1 MPIYSDVI
9 ARLDEKAV
17 QSVIKDLES
26 QFQSGAGNLGQAFSQ
41 AFTSATSNFGEGLQ
55 SSIRQTIGEMGT
67 LGKAA
72 ESAMG
77 VIPLRAAAAA
87 TGIGLIAVAAVQVGQ
102 ALYDVGSRFD
112 AVADRMAVRTNSIGD
127 QMDAL
132 NNSMREAFRNSSSS
146 LEEVGDVLT
155 GVTQS
160 LHLTGQA
167 AVDITGQI
175 ADFNRMTGEAINIR
189 ELGRAL
195 AGFGVDASQ
204 AGNALD
210 MFYSASASTGI
221 PINELLSNLRNAGP
235 AARTLG
241 LNLGELTNIFGR
253 FEQGGIDAGTA
264 TQMLNSAAK
273 VFADSN
279 IPMQTGLADT
289 ITQLQGFISA
299 GNEAAAV
306 DLAGKVFGERAAQ
319 RFVDLVRQGKITVG
333 ELSTELEGTGGA
345 IDKQNEATRDWAENW
360 AQLKNRVTDL
370 ASTIGGPLFDALNA
384 SLGVLNDLMAPAYG
398 GENMTTGP
406 GMVASQPF
414 TPGALMPGV
423 ALPGAPAPTGA
434 VDRDRLSQQLPFLG
448 GLIGLPEAGPGAPQ
462 DIAGAVAAAGGA
474 GGGAPSAPSIPYP
487 AGYGQ
492 PPAPGESMEQWQRR
506 MQIMDAQHDVAEKQA
521 ALNQLESSNTADQN
535 AIITARNNLVQAQM
549 REFQVQNQ
557 QAAAQ
562 QAQAAQVPFP
572 TGYGAAPRPGQS
584 SQSYAAEQAVYEAQ
598 QKRAEAAARLAQVEA
613 DAATTAEDLIEAR
626 NNLAKAEGDE
636 HQAQMRLAE
645 SASEATGQL
654 AEVGM
659 QLDADFGFSKGLPG
673 IVENITKMLA
683 GFAAAPVIGALSGV
697 QAGFGYNPGEA
708 GSGLVGIMAASGAF
722 GDQYTRRSA
731 APPSAASGNLIPPY
745 NPAITLPRAASGA
758 ALGGGSYPGDA
769 ALLAMV
775 PKGGR
780 YDASGDLAQGL
791 ADCTSGIEDLVNI
804 LDGRPTAGRSMATG
818 NAAEWLTSRGFL
830 PGYMP
835 GAFNVGFNSGHM
847 EATLPDG
854 TPVNFGSD
862 SAVASGG
869 VAGAVGAADP
879 SFTSRYYRPVTGGI
893 PARGAS
899 VGSVMLGGQSIPL
912 PLPVT
917 IVGGAGGA
925 IPSLPGLPAAA
936 APSSPS
942 GAGAATPAPGTPGR
956 AGTAAP
962 AAGAAASGASGG
974 GAYLPITPEQLTNP
988 GLLTPT
994 PAGGGASGGGG
1005 IASQL
1010 FPGLTGAPQ
1019 SGGGARGG
1027 GTGTGGLFPGLAGPP
1042 QALGGGIGL
1051 PAPGGGPS
1059 AGTTLIGGLAP
1070 PEGTGSGFGGISG
1083 GILGA
1088 AMSAASSGAGM
1099 AASMAAGGMD
1109 GGAGGAAASAATQ
1122 IGIQLLNRAIQQGGQ
1137 VAGIAASG
1145 VIETLLPFGASE
1157 LAQNNWLTKIVG
1169 GIVGARPV
1177 LPNLAGGG
1185 KKTPEGLTP
1194 EQAAQMEQGQ
1204 GGPTPEQV
1212 AGRPAGAQQG
1222 GGGGNTITNN
1232 VNVTNQNATEN
1243 GTGRDVTWHLG
1254 QMYAGPGQ

>member
-1 MPIYSDVI
+1 MPIYSDVV

-17 QSVIKDLES
+17 QSVIKELES
-26 QFQSGAGNLGQAFSQ
+26 QFQSGATGLGETFSK
-41 AFTSATSNFGEGLQ
+41 AFTSASADFGKGMQ
-55 SSIRQTIGEMGT
+55 DSIRQTIGEMGT

-72 ESAMG
+72 EGALG

-146 LEEVGDVLT
+146 LEEIGDVL
-155 GVTQS
+155 GRVSQS
-160 LHLTGQA
+160 LNLTGQPLT
-167 AVDITGQI
+167 DMTRQI
-175 ADFNRMTGEAINIR
+175 ADLNRMTGESINIR
-189 ELGRAL
+189 NFGRVL
-195 AGFGVDASQ
+195 AQFGIDAGQ
-204 AGNALD
+204 AGATLDAL
-210 MFYSASASTGI
+210 YSASAATGA
-221 PINELLSNLRNAGP
+221 PINELVTNLSNAGP

-241 LNLGELTNIFGR
+241 LSLGELTYLFGR
-253 FEQGGIDAGTA
+253 FEEGGIDAGRA
-264 TQMLNSAAK
+264 QQALNNAAK
-273 VFADSN
+273 VFADSG
-279 IPMQTGLADT
+279 IDMQTGLADT
-289 ITQLQGFISA
+289 VTQLQGFISA

-306 DLAGKVFGERAAQ
+306 DLAGKVFGERGAQ
-319 RFVDLVRQGKITVG
+319 RFVDLIRQGRLTVG
-333 ELSTELEGTGGA
+333 DLNTELSGTAGA

-370 ASTIGGPLFDALNA
+370 AQTIGGPLFDALNA

-434 VDRDRLSQQLPFLG
+434 VNRDRLSQQLPFLG

-462 DIAGAVAAAGGA
+462 DIAAAVAAGGGGGGA
-474 GGGAPSAPSIPYP
+474 GSAPAVPYP

-492 PPAPGESMEQWQRR
+492 PPAPGETVEQWQRR

-535 AIITARNNLVQAQM
+535 AIVRARNDLTQAQM
-549 REFQVQNQ
+549 REFQIQNQ
-557 QAAAQ
+557 QTAAQ
-562 QAQAAQVPFP
+562 NQQAQVPFP
-572 TGYGAAPRPGQS
+572 SGYGAAPRPGQTA
-584 SQSYAAEQAVYEAQ
+584 QSYAAEQSVYEAQ
-598 QKRAEAAARLAQVEA
+598 QKRAEAAARLAQVEQT
-613 DAATTAEDLIEAR
+613 ATSTAEDLIAAR

-636 HQAQMRLAE
+636 HQAQLRLAE
-645 SASEATGQL
+645 SANQATSQL

-673 IVENITKMLA
+673 VVENITKMLA

-697 QAGFGYNPGEA
+697 QAANGYKPGEA
-708 GSGLVGIMAASGAF
+708 GSGLIGIMAASGAF
-722 GDQYTRRSA
+722 GDQYTR
-731 APPSAASGNLIPPY
+731 AASSAPSGIPPY
-745 NPAITLPRAASGA
+745 NPAIGLPTAGA
-758 ALGGGSYPGDA
+758 GAGAVGGSYPGDA
-769 ALLAMV
+769 ALLSMV
-775 PKGGR
+775 PAGR
-780 YDASGDLAQGL
+780 YTQDERGDLTQGL
-791 ADCTSGIEDLVNI
+791 ADCTSSIEDLVN
-804 LDGRPTAGRSMATG
+804 LMDGRPTTGASMSTN

-830 PGYMP
+830 PGTMP
-835 GAFNVGFNSGHM
+835 GAFNVGFWDGPGNEGHM
-847 EATLPDG
+847 QATLPGG
-854 TPVNFGSD
+854 TPFNWGSP
-862 SAVASGG
+862 AAAANRGIGG
-869 VAGAVGAADP
+869 TGATDP
-879 SFTSRYYRPVTGGI
+879 ELTQRYYRPVGAGG
-893 PARGAS
+893 GAGL
-899 VGSVMLGGQSIPL
+899 GSVMLGGQSIPL

-917 IVGGAGGA
+917 IVGGAGGM
-925 IPSLPGLPAAA
+925 IPSLPGLPATA
-936 APSSPS
+936 APSSP
-942 GAGAATPAPGTPGR
+942 AGTPG
-956 AGTAAP
+956 GG
-962 AAGAAASGASGG
+962 GAASGG
-974 GAYLPITPEQLTNP
+974 GATSGGASSGGAGGYLPLTPEQLTSTA
-988 GLLTPT
+988 LTTPT
-994 PAGGGASGGGG
+994 PIGGGSSPGGGGGGG

-1010 FPGLTGAPQ
+1010 FPGLAGAGAPQ
-1019 SGGGARGG
+1019 SGGPSRGG
-1027 GTGTGGLFPGLAGPP
+1027 GTGGGAFIPGLAGLP
-1042 QALGGGIGL
+1042 QSRGAGLGF
-1051 PAPGGGPS
+1051 PTPGGGPAS
-1059 AGTTLIGGLAP
+1059 GATLIGGLAP

-1088 AMSAASSGAGM
+1088 ALGAASSGAAM
-1099 AASMAAGGMD
+1099 AASAAAGGMD
-1109 GGAGGAAASAATQ
+1109 GGAGGAAASAAAQ

-1145 VIETLLPFGASE
+1145 LIETLVPFGASE

-1212 AGRPAGAQQG
+1212 AGKPAAAQQG
-1222 GGGGNTITNN
+1222 GGGQTTNN
-1232 VNVTNQNATEN
+1232 YNTTLN
-1243 GTGRDVTWHLG
+1243 TGRDSVSGNARDWEYHVQT
-1254 QMYAGPGQ
+1254 MNAGPGQ

>member
-1 MPIYSDVI
+1 MPIYSDVV

-17 QSVIKDLES
+17 QSVIKELES
-26 QFQSGAGNLGQAFSQ
+26 QFQSGATGLGETFSK
-41 AFTSATSNFGEGLQ
+41 AFTSASADFGKGMQ
-55 SSIRQTIGEMGT
+55 DSIRQTIGEMGT

-72 ESAMG
+72 EGALG

-146 LEEVGDVLT
+146 LEEIGDVL
-155 GVTQS
+155 GRVSQS
-160 LHLTGQA
+160 LNLTGQPLT
-167 AVDITGQI
+167 DMTRQI
-175 ADFNRMTGEAINIR
+175 ADLNRMTGESINIR
-189 ELGRAL
+189 NFGRVL
-195 AGFGVDASQ
+195 AQFGIDAGQ
-204 AGNALD
+204 AGATLDAL
-210 MFYSASASTGI
+210 YSASAATGA
-221 PINELLSNLRNAGP
+221 PINELVTNLSNAGP

-241 LNLGELTNIFGR
+241 LSLGELTYLFGR
-253 FEQGGIDAGTA
+253 FEEGGIDAGRA
-264 TQMLNSAAK
+264 QQALNNAAK
-273 VFADSN
+273 VFADSG
-279 IPMQTGLADT
+279 IDMQTGLADT
-289 ITQLQGFISA
+289 VTQLQGFISA

-306 DLAGKVFGERAAQ
+306 DLAGKVFGERGAQ
-319 RFVDLVRQGKITVG
+319 RFVDLIRQGRLTVG
-333 ELSTELEGTGGA
+333 DLNTELSGTAGA

-370 ASTIGGPLFDALNA
+370 ASTIGGPLFDALNT

-423 ALPGAPAPTGA
+423 PLPGAPAPTGGA
-434 VDRDRLSQQLPFLG
+434 VDRGRLSAQLPFLG
-448 GLIGLPEAGPGAPQ
+448 GVIGLPEAGPGAPQ
-462 DIAGAVAAAGGA
+462 DIAAAVAAGGGGGGA
-474 GGGAPSAPSIPYP
+474 GSAPAVPYP

-492 PPAPGESMEQWQRR
+492 PPAPGETVEQWQRR

-535 AIITARNNLVQAQM
+535 AIITARNNLIQAQM
-549 REFQVQNQ
+549 REFQIQNQ

-572 TGYGAAPRPGQS
+572 TGYGAAPRPGQTA
-584 SQSYAAEQAVYEAQ
+584 QSYAAEQAVYEAQ

-613 DAATTAEDLIEAR
+613 DAAATAEDLIEAR

-645 SASEATGQL
+645 SANQATSQL

-673 IVENITKMLA
+673 VVENITKMLA

-697 QAGFGYNPGEA
+697 QSANGYKPGEA
-708 GSGLVGIMAASGAF
+708 GSGLIGIMAASGAF
-722 GDQYTRRSA
+722 GDQYTRGTSA
-731 APPSAASGNLIPPY
+731 TPPPIPPY
-745 NPAITLPRAASGA
+745 NPAISLSSPSAATPGAPLMAEAGYTLKPGLNPKNVSTSGLQPQSMALLSLIQGMPQFAGIPLTSGLRQSDPFPWHPGGRGLDLGLNANDPTQSALGDQLNSFLNANKDKFGIYNTLWKVKDHFNHLHIALKEGTSPLQDYLTKTGMAPPLAGAGASASG
-758 ALGGGSYPGDA
+758 L
-769 ALLAMV
+769 
-775 PKGGR
+775 
-780 YDASGDLAQGL
+780 
-791 ADCTSGIEDLVNI
+791 
-804 LDGRPTAGRSMATG
+804 
-818 NAAEWLTSRGFL
+818 
-830 PGYMP
+830 
-835 GAFNVGFNSGHM
+835 
-847 EATLPDG
+847 
-854 TPVNFGSD
+854 
-862 SAVASGG
+862 
-869 VAGAVGAADP
+869 
-879 SFTSRYYRPVTGGI
+879 GGI
-893 PARGAS
+893 P
-899 VGSVMLGGQSIPL
+899 I

-917 IVGGAGGA
+917 IVGGGTPGM
-925 IPSLPGLPAAA
+925 IPGLAAPATTTEPS
-936 APSSPS
+936 APSSTSGGSWGGPS
-942 GAGAATPAPGTPGR
+942 RSSGSSGGVALGTGPLGPGLFGSPATPSSPGSLVSPATPAPG
-956 AGTAAP
+956 AP
-962 AAGAAASGASGG
+962 ATGGSSGG
-974 GAYLPITPEQLTNP
+974 GA
-988 GLLTPT
+988 G
-994 PAGGGASGGGG
+994 AGSAS
-1005 IASQL
+1005 A
-1010 FPGLTGAPQ
+1010 F
-1019 SGGGARGG
+1019 
-1027 GTGTGGLFPGLAGPP
+1027 FPGLAGPP
-1042 QALGGGIGL
+1042 QSAPGLGF
-1051 PAPGGGPS
+1051 PTPGGGPDS
-1059 AGTTLIGGLAP
+1059 GPTLIGGLAP

-1088 AMSAASSGAGM
+1088 ALGAASSGAAM
-1099 AASMAAGGMD
+1099 AASAAAGGMD
-1109 GGAGGAAASAATQ
+1109 GGAGGAAASAAAQ

-1145 VIETLLPFGASE
+1145 VIETLMPFGASE

-1212 AGRPAGAQQG
+1212 AGKPAAAQQQG
-1222 GGGGNTITNN
+1222 GGGQTTNN
-1232 VNVTNQNATEN
+1232 YNTTLNTNRESVSGSARDWEYHVQNMN
-1243 GTGRDVTWHLG
+1243 
-1254 QMYAGPGQ
+1254 AGPGQ